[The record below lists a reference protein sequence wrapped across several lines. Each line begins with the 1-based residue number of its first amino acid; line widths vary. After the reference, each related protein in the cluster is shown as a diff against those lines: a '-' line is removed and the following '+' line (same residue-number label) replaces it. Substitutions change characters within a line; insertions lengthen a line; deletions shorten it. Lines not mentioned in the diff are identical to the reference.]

1 MAGEY
6 PSGRTPEETD
16 ERIRKYLRAGI
27 TYFIDLTRLGE
38 KADYQHQL
46 QLEAEKQG
54 IQVKYKRLSIPDFGI
69 PNDISVMKEILDSV
83 DDAVSNKHKVYV
95 HSRGGIGRTG
105 TVVGCFLVR
114 HGNNGQDALDE
125 VNRLFQTSDRSY
137 ESPCSPET
145 QSQIDFVRNWNE

>member
-27 TYFIDLTRLGE
+27 TYFIDLTRPGE

-95 HSRGGIGRTG
+95 HCRGGIGRT
-105 TVVGCFLVR
+105 
-114 HGNNGQDALDE
+114 E
-125 VNRLFQTSDRSY
+125 RL
-137 ESPCSPET
+137 
-145 QSQIDFVRNWNE
+145 